1 MDTKAADGSVHT
13 TESVRV
19 VRGGDRI
26 VYKQTTVPALMSA
39 HTGCWTLVPRGDGVD
54 ATSQHTVVVKPE
66 AVEKVLGA
74 GRTVADAR
82 TYVQNAL
89 STNSRA
95 TLGHAKAYAEA
106 RRAA

>member
-1 MDTKAADGSVHT
+1 
-13 TESVRV
+13 
-19 VRGGDRI
+19 
-26 VYKQTTVPALMSA
+26 MSA
-39 HTGCWTLVPRGDGVD
+39 HTGCWTLTPRGGGVD

-82 TYVQNAL
+82 NYVRNAL

-95 TLGHAKAYAEA
+95 TLNHAKAHAEA
-106 RRAA
+106 RRSG